1 MLLAKDVVAVEA
13 DFINV
18 LAHIPGTKEQIQSYF
33 SSRGIRVPRTNYEKM
48 WEALTGRIEHGG
60 AGSAV
65 FDCPRE
71 KMPNRLKEL
80 LQQAKRGR
88 TGDRRANE
96 PAIGP
101 DLFLQNRKFRGQR
114 NKSMAGV

>member
-65 FDCPRE
+65 FDCLRE
-71 KMPNRLKEL
+71 NMPHPLKETPP
-80 LQQAKRGR
+80 QARRVR
-88 TGDRRANE
+88 TDVPRTTQ
-96 PAIGP
+96 PAIDSG
-101 DLFLQNRKFRGQR
+101 LFFP
-114 NKSMAGV
+114 